1 MSENNITNEVTEAAK
16 NAEENVT
23 KAVEETV
30 EAPAQESTPAEASA
44 PEPEATKEEAKEE
57 PKAAAKGGKKHIIVD
72 PITRIEGHLRIEAI
86 IDENNKIV
94 DAYSSSTM
102 FRGIETI
109 LKGRDPRD
117 CGLMAMRIC
126 GVCTGTHYQRSI
138 EAVEDAFN
146 ITIPKNARL
155 VRNLIQGALYVHDHL
170 VHFYH
175 LHALDFV
182 DVLSA
187 TKADPKKTAEEA
199 IKWAKIA
206 GHKPYISAEA
216 DFKAVQDRVIKFA
229 KEGRLGIFGNGYW
242 GNKHYKLTPEQN
254 LLGVTHYLKALDIQ
268 REMAKM
274 QAIFG
279 GKNPHPQS
287 IVVGGVTCVQ
297 DIQNPARI
305 ALFKQLLKESTDFV
319 KGAYLPDVYMAG
331 TMYAE
336 EATDKDATYKG
347 VGGTG
352 GGLLSYMS
360 YGDFKLDDTGFYNAA
375 QLFPSGLVFDGDITK
390 AYELDESKI
399 TEDVTHSWYEGDKPL
414 HPYDGET
421 VPKYTGLEKKED
433 GYAYLKTDEKY
444 SWIKSPRYDGKP
456 VEVGPL
462 ARMVVGYVKGDAR
475 IKKYVDNFLKRS
487 KLPITV
493 LFSTVGRT
501 AARAIET
508 ELMADVMMEWVDE
521 LAKNVASGDLS
532 TWTEFD
538 FDEVSVDCKGRG
550 LAEAPRGALGHW
562 VKVKDGIVTNY
573 QAVVPSTWNAGPRDA
588 EGKLGAY
595 EASLIGTKV
604 ANPEEPLEIIRT
616 IHSFDPCIACA
627 VHVIDTKGKELAV
640 YKVDPTCTF

>member
-1 MSENNITNEVTEAAK
+1 MAENN
-16 NAEENVT
+16 
-23 KAVEETV
+23 ETV
-30 EAPAQESTPAEASA
+30 EATTEEVATPA
-44 PEPEATKEEAKEE
+44 
-57 PKAAAKGGKKHIIVD
+57 PKKGGKKHIIVD

-94 DAYSSSTM
+94 DAFSSSTM
-102 FRGIETI
+102 FRGMETI
-109 LKGRDPRD
+109 MTGRDPRD

-155 VRNLIQGALYVHDHL
+155 VRNLIQGALFVHDHL

-182 DVLSA
+182 DIIAS
-187 TKADPKKTAEEA
+187 TKADPAKTAEEA
-199 IKWAKIA
+199 VKWAKVA

-229 KEGRLGIFGNGYW
+229 NEGRLGIFGNGYW
-242 GNKHYKLTPEQN
+242 GNKNYHLTPEQN
-254 LLGVTHYLKALDIQ
+254 LIGVAHYLKALDIQ
-268 REMAKM
+268 RNLAKM

-297 DIQNPARI
+297 DIKNPARI
-305 ALFKQLLKESTDFV
+305 GLFQSLLKEGTEFI

-331 TMYAE
+331 TMYAK
-336 EATDKDATYKG
+336 EATDKDATYTG

-352 GGLLSYMS
+352 GGILSYLS
-360 YGDFKLDDTGFYNAA
+360 YGDFKLDDTGFYKAA
-375 QLFPSGLVFDGDITK
+375 QLFPDGIVLDGDLSKIV
-390 AYELDESKI
+390 ELDTDKI
-399 TEDVTHSWYEGDKPL
+399 TEDVTHAWYEGTGKPE
-414 HPYDGET
+414 HPYVGT
-421 VPKYTGLEKKED
+421 TIPKYTGLDKRDD

-444 SWIKSPRYDGKP
+444 SWIKSPRYEGKP
-456 VEVGPL
+456 LEVGPL
-462 ARMVVGYVKGDAR
+462 ARMVVGYVKGDER

-487 KLPITV
+487 GLPITV

-508 ELMADVMMEWVDE
+508 ELMADVMVDWTVE
-521 LAKNVASGDLS
+521 LAKNVAMGDDS
-532 TWTEFD
+532 TWQEFD
-538 FDEVSVDCKGRG
+538 FDEVSIDCKGAG

-562 VKVKDGIVTNY
+562 MVIKEGKVTNY
-573 QAVVPSTWNAGPRDA
+573 QAIVPSTWNAGPRD
-588 EGKLGAY
+588 ESGKLGAY
-595 EASLIGTKV
+595 EAALIGTKV
-604 ANPEEPLEIIRT
+604 ADPEQPLEIIRT

-627 VHVIDTKGKELAV
+627 VHVMDTNGKELAV
-640 YKVDPTCTF
+640 YKVDPTCAF

>member
-1 MSENNITNEVTEAAK
+1 MA
-16 NAEENVT
+16 
-23 KAVEETV
+23 
-30 EAPAQESTPAEASA
+30 
-44 PEPEATKEEAKEE
+44 
-57 PKAAAKGGKKHIIVD
+57 KKHIIVD
-72 PITRIEGHLRIEAI
+72 PITRIEGHLRIEAV
-86 IDENNKIV
+86 IDENNTIV

-109 LKGRDPRD
+109 LQGRDPRD
-117 CGLMAMRIC
+117 AGLLAMRIC

-138 EAVEDAFN
+138 EAVEDAFD

-182 DVLSA
+182 DVVSALS
-187 TKADPKKTAEEA
+187 ADPKKTSEEA
-199 IKWAKIA
+199 VKWAGVA
-206 GHKPYISAEA
+206 GTNPFIEGAGA
-216 DFKAVQDRVIKFA
+216 FKEIQDRVAKFV
-229 KEGRLGIFGNGYW
+229 KQGRLGIFGNGYW

-254 LLGVTHYLKALDIQ
+254 LIGVAHYLKALDVQ
-268 REMAKM
+268 RDMAKM

-305 ALFKQLLKESTDFV
+305 ALFKQLLVETTKFV
-319 KGAYLPDVYMAG
+319 KQAYLPDVYMAG
-331 TMYAE
+331 TMYAD
-336 EATDKDATYKG
+336 EATDSTATFTELMKGKG

-360 YGDFKLDDTGFYNAA
+360 YGDFRLDDTGFYKSSL
-375 QLFPSGLVFDGDITK
+375 LFPSGVIYDGDISNVH
-390 AYELDESKI
+390 ELDPSKI
-399 TEDVTHSWYEGDKPL
+399 AEDVTHSWYEGTGAPE
-414 HPYDGET
+414 HPYDGTT
-421 VPKYTGLEKKED
+421 VPKYTGLDKRSD
-433 GYAYLKTDEKY
+433 GMAYLKTDEKY
-444 SWIKSPRYDGKP
+444 SWIKSPIYNDKR

-462 ARMVVGYVKGDAR
+462 ARMVIGFAKGDERITKYVK
-475 IKKYVDNFLKRS
+475 NFLTRGN
-487 KLPITV
+487 LPVSV

-508 ELMADVMMEWVDE
+508 ELMADIMVEWTDE
-521 LAKNVASGDLS
+521 LAKNAANGDLR
-532 TWTEFD
+532 TWTDFD
-538 FDEVSVDCKGRG
+538 FDKVSVKTKGAG

-562 VKVKDGIVTNY
+562 VRVENGKIANY
-573 QAVVPSTWNAGPRDA
+573 QAVVPSTWNAAPRDYK
-588 EGKLGAY
+588 GRLGAY

-604 ANPEEPLEIIRT
+604 ADPEQPLEIIRT

-627 VHVIDTKGKELAV
+627 VHVVDTKGKELGV
-640 YKVDPTCTF
+640 YKIDTQCSI

>member
-1 MSENNITNEVTEAAK
+1 MS
-16 NAEENVT
+16 
-23 KAVEETV
+23 
-30 EAPAQESTPAEASA
+30 
-44 PEPEATKEEAKEE
+44 
-57 PKAAAKGGKKHIIVD
+57 KKHIIVD
-72 PITRIEGHLRIEAI
+72 PITRIEGHLRAEVI
-86 IDENNKIV
+86 IDEESNKIV
-94 DAYSSSTM
+94 DAYIGSTM

-138 EAVEDAFN
+138 EAVEDAFK

-187 TKADPKKTAEEA
+187 TKADPAKAAEEA
-199 IKWAKIA
+199 VKWANVA
-206 GHKPYISAEA
+206 GYKPYISAAA
-216 DFKAVQDRVIKFA
+216 DFKAIQDRVIKFA
-229 KEGRLGIFGNGYW
+229 KQGRLGIFGNGYW

-254 LLGVTHYLKALDIQ
+254 LIGVAHYLKALDIQ
-268 REMAKM
+268 RDLAKM

-305 ALFKQLLKESTDFV
+305 ALFKQLLKDGTDFI

-336 EATDKDATYKG
+336 EATDKDASYKG

-360 YGDFKLDDTGFYNAA
+360 YGDFKLDDTGFYKAS
-375 QLFPSGLVFDGDITK
+375 QLFPSGLVLDGDISK
-390 AYELDESKI
+390 AYDLDPSKI

-414 HPYDGET
+414 HPYDGQT
-421 VPKYTGLEKKED
+421 VPKYTGLERKED
-433 GYAYLKTDEKY
+433 GYAYLKTEEKY

-462 ARMVVGYVKGDAR
+462 ARMVVGYVKGDER
-475 IKKYVDNFLKRS
+475 IKKYVDNFLTRS
-487 KLPITV
+487 KLPISV

-501 AARAIET
+501 AGRAIET

-521 LAKNVASGDLS
+521 LAKNVASGDLR

-538 FDEVSVDCKGRG
+538 FDTVAADTKGMG

-562 VKVKDGIVTNY
+562 VKIKDGKVTNY
-573 QAVVPSTWNAGPRDA
+573 QAVVPSTWNASPRDA
-588 EGKLGAY
+588 KGQLGAY
-595 EASLIGTKV
+595 EAALIGTKV

-627 VHVIDTKGKELAV
+627 VHVLDTRGKELAV

>member
-1 MSENNITNEVTEAAK
+1 MAK
-16 NAEENVT
+16 
-23 KAVEETV
+23 
-30 EAPAQESTPAEASA
+30 Q
-44 PEPEATKEEAKEE
+44 
-57 PKAAAKGGKKHIIVD
+57 HIIVD
-72 PITRIEGHLRIEAI
+72 PITRIEGHLRIEAVI
-86 IDENNKIV
+86 EDNKIV

-109 LKGRDPRD
+109 MKGRDPRD

-155 VRNLIQGALYVHDHL
+155 VRNLIQGALYLHDHL

-182 DVLSA
+182 DVVSA
-187 TKADPKKTAEEA
+187 TKADPALAAKEAE
-199 IKWAKIA
+199 KWAEVA
-206 GHKPYISAEA
+206 GHKPSISAAA
-216 DFKAVQDRVIKFA
+216 DFKAVQDRIVKFV

-242 GNKHYKLTPEQN
+242 GNPNYKLTPEQN
-254 LLGVTHYLKALDIQ
+254 LVAVAHYLKALDIQ
-268 REMAKM
+268 RDLAKM

-297 DIQNPARI
+297 DIKNPARI
-305 ALFKQLLKESTDFV
+305 ALFKQLLKDGLDFI

-331 TMYAE
+331 TMYKE
-336 EATDKDATYKG
+336 EATDKEATYKG

-360 YGDFKLDDTGFYNAA
+360 YGDFRLDDTGFYKSAL
-375 QLFPSGLVFDGDITK
+375 LFPSGLVLDGDITK
-390 AYELDESKI
+390 VHKLDTTKI
-399 TEDVTHSWYEGDKPL
+399 TEDVTHSWYKGTGKPE
-414 HPYDGET
+414 HPYDGTTIPE
-421 VPKYTGLEKKED
+421 YTGLKDGED
-433 GYAYLKTDEKY
+433 GYKYLKTDEKY

-462 ARMVVGYVKGDAR
+462 ARMVIGYVAGDAR

-487 KLPITV
+487 GLPIEV

-508 ELMADVMMEWVDE
+508 ELMGDVMMEWVDE
-521 LAKNVASGDLS
+521 LAKNVANGDLS

-538 FDEVSVDCKGRG
+538 FDVVAKDTKGMG

-562 VKVKDGIVTNY
+562 VKIKDGKVTNY
-573 QAVVPSTWNAGPRDA
+573 QAIVPSTWNAGPRD
-588 EGKLGAY
+588 GKGQMGAY

-604 ANPEEPLEIIRT
+604 ADPEQPLEIIRT

-627 VHVIDTKGKELAV
+627 VHVVDTKGKELAV
-640 YKVDPTCTF
+640 YKVDPTCAF